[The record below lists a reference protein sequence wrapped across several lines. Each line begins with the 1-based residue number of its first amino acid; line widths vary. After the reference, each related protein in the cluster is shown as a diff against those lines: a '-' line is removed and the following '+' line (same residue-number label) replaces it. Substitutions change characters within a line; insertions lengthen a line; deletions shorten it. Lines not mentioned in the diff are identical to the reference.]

1 MGAAAS
7 AHKKRRQVEAEGAKL
22 PKDLRTHSLSSKQQ
36 AGLAAFRSNGAAIA
50 SAPASEPSNIGH
62 YYCGLPRAPKNESL
76 LGSDPHQAGWLAG
89 KWTASSD
96 DIERTDALRKL
107 GILLTVRPPPPW
119 QLPGRRD
126 GSAAALARR
135 ATPRLT
141 ARPPR
146 LASRAVPPPRAGA
159 RGGLRPDDGDGCRA
173 L

>member
-107 GILLTVRPPPPW
+107 GILLTVRPPPLAVTQAARW
-119 QLPGRRD
+119 QCRGPRPARYPSPHRTSAPARLSRR
-126 GSAAALARR
+126 AASPRRSARR
-135 ATPRLT
+135 PST
-141 ARPPR
+141 
-146 LASRAVPPPRAGA
+146 G
-159 RGGLRPDDGDGCRA
+159 
-173 L
+173 